1 MIRIVHIHKTIAVS
15 KILRHAMTD
24 QECLLNNLQ
33 RMADAIVA
41 MFGKNCEA
49 CVHDL
54 TDLSCS
60 LVYIRGE
67 VTHRQPGA
75 PATDLLLKMIGQNAG
90 RGEDTHN
97 YKTISSDGKS
107 LKSTTTLF
115 RNSAG
120 IPVAA
125 FCINFDT
132 TEFYNASQALIPFL
146 NLPDNGTPPSAE
158 TFAHSPGETVEAFLH
173 QAATEVGKHPST
185 MSIDERFQFVTLLE
199 GNSIFQFKGA
209 VEQVARMMGVTRFT
223 VYNYLKKARA
233 NTRQET

>member
-1 MIRIVHIHKTIAVS
+1 
-15 KILRHAMTD
+15 MTD

-33 RMADAIVA
+33 RMADAIAA

-67 VTHRQPGA
+67 VTHRKPGA
-75 PATDLLLKMIGQNAG
+75 PATDLLLKMIGQNAA

-97 YKTISSDGKS
+97 YKTISSAGKS

-115 RNSAG
+115 RDTAG
-120 IPVAA
+120 KPVAA

-132 TEFYNASQALIPFL
+132 TEFYNASQALTPFI
-146 NLPDNGTPPSAE
+146 NLPDNGSLPTAE
-158 TFAHSPGETVEAFLH
+158 TFAHCPGETVEAFLH
-173 QAATEVGKHPST
+173 QAAAEIGKHPST
-185 MSIDERFQFVTLLE
+185 MNSDERFKFITILE
-199 GNSIFQFKGA
+199 DNSIFQFKGA

-223 VYNYLKKARA
+223 VYNYLKKVR
-233 NTRQET
+233 TTTQQEA